1 MQVHIKLFLPNA
13 PCVQIHINKFTQSAL
28 CVQRCMR
35 SERKMKV
42 IVAAVARV
50 HLFPV
55 SIGTH
60 AARMLSIFGQTLCGD
75 DCGIQHHVQ
84 L

>member
-1 MQVHIKLFLPNA
+1 M
-13 PCVQIHINKFTQSAL
+13 QIHINKFTQSAP

-42 IVAAVARV
+42 VVAAVARV
-50 HLFPV
+50 RLSPV

-75 DCGIQHHVQ
+75 YCGIHHPVQ